1 MDQKEFIQKE
11 FIKQLKKKILS
22 HPQSGKLSTFILSN
36 GKIYQEMKSTYEEI
50 EDTVFKEISVLHRQ

>member
-22 HPQSGKLSTFILSN
+22 HSQSGKLSTYILSN
-36 GKIYQEMKSTYEEI
+36 GKIFQEMKSVYEEI
-50 EDTVFKEISVLHRQ
+50 EDTVFKEIIVSYRQ